1 MLGSM
6 ASQGVADAGRRAIF
20 DAFRTFQQI
29 PKDVA
34 AQSADDAHRLQVLS
48 CSESFREQLRT
59 LAAEI
64 GVVAETEAASADG
77 MSLDGDYDTVYS
89 IEKSWQICEIFS
101 INPTKL
107 LSIELIKWLK
117 VSFIQFVLVS
127 GITLLTCFQTLP

>member
-1 MLGSM
+1 MFGRT
-6 ASQGVADAGRRAIF
+6 ASDGVADASRRAIF

-34 AQSADDAHRLQVLS
+34 AQSADDAHKLQILT
-48 CSESFREQLRT
+48 CSENFREQLRT
-59 LAAEI
+59 LAAQI
-64 GVVAETEAASADG
+64 GSVAETEG
-77 MSLDGDYDTVYS
+77 VREGGLSLDGDYDTVYS

-117 VSFIQFVLVS
+117 VSISCRIYALILIGF
-127 GITLLTCFQTLP
+127 